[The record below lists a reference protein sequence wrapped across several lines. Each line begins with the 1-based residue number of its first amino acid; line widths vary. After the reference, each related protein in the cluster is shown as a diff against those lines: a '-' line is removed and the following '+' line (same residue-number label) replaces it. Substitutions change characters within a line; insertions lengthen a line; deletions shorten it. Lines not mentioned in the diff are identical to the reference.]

1 MPIRFLKSL
10 TLETITII
18 LKMKT
23 KEDIKKALTTSFEE
37 LNAYIKSIDDSTFK
51 KSLQKKWSMAENI
64 DHLTISNNI
73 TAIAFNTPKFILKQ
87 TFKTNN
93 RNNLNY
99 DEVVW
104 RYQRSLSEGAKA
116 SFPYQPKLS
125 LLPFRFITEIVW
137 KNSISNLMN
146 AIDNFSEEDLD
157 TYLIPHPLI
166 GKITPR
172 ELLFFTFYHVNHHLQ
187 TIKKIH

>member
-1 MPIRFLKSL
+1 MQTKQDII
-10 TLETITII
+10 TELEHVFNEI
-18 LKMKT
+18 
-23 KEDIKKALTTSFEE
+23 TSFAE
-37 LNAYIKSIDDSTFK
+37 SIDDATFK
-51 KSLQKKWSMAENI
+51 KRVDKKWSIAENM
-64 DHLTISNNI
+64 DHLSISNTI
-73 TAIAFNTPKFILKQ
+73 TAVAFTTAKFILIQ
-87 TFKTNN
+87 TFKTNK

-104 RYQRSLSEGAKA
+104 RYQRSLSDGGKA

-125 LLPFRFITEIVW
+125 LLTIRFITEIVW

-146 AIDNFSEEDLD
+146 AINNFNEEDLD

-172 ELLFFTFYHVNHHLQ
+172 ELLFFTIYHVNHHLK
-187 TIKKIH
+187 TIKSITEK